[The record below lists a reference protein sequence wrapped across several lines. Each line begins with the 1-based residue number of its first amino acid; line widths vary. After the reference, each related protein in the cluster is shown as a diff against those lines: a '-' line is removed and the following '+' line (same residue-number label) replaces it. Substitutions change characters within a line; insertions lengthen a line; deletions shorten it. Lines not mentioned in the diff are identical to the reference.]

1 MSETKIFMLDD
12 QPVFERGGGVQTTLL
27 AAKKRCG
34 SRITTGITR
43 FPAGAEVPM
52 HSHNCDEQV
61 TILEG
66 EADCE
71 IDGALTPVKQF
82 DTTYIQ
88 ANQPHR
94 FINTG
99 NGPLAILWV
108 YDTEEVTRT
117 FTATGETV
125 PHLSDGDK
133 V

>member
-1 MSETKIFMLDD
+1 MSETKMFMLDD
-12 QPVFERGGGVQTTLL
+12 QPVFERGGGVETILL

-43 FPAGAEVPM
+43 FPANAEVPM

-71 IDGALTPVKQF
+71 VDGERTAVKQF
-82 DTTYIQ
+82 DTTYIE
-88 ANQPHR
+88 ANRPHR

-99 NGPLAILWV
+99 SGPLAILWV
-108 YDTEEVTRT
+108 YDTDDVTRT
-117 FTATGETV
+117 FTETGETV
-125 PHLSDGDK
+125 PHLSEGDK